1 MKKVKV
7 GDYLIVANRGEL
19 KVFEAKP
26 RTLEAE
32 AGLKE
37 SEVKLE
43 LILDKD
49 YIDAH
54 KKLKDLVT
62 DEAGRFKG
70 DAGTKGASIAEE
82 HNLELEIERRVLEDI
97 AKDINDLVN
106 KAPKRVFISI
116 NEEYEERV
124 LNSVNSKEKIAKV
137 LKKDYVKVPKEELLE
152 LFNNA

>member
-82 HNLELEIERRVLEDI
+82 HNLELEIERRILEDI

>member
-1 MKKVKV
+1 MRKVKV

>member
-82 HNLELEIERRVLEDI
+82 HNLELEIEKRVLEDI

>member
-82 HNLELEIERRVLEDI
+82 HNLELEIEKRVLEDI

-124 LNSVNSKEKIAKV
+124 LNSVNNKEKIAKV